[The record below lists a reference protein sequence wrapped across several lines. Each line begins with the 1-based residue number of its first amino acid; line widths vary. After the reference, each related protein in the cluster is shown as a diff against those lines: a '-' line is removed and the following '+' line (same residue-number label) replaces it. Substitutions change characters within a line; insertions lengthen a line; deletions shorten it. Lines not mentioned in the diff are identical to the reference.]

1 MGITSQCKVLH
12 TELTCTSAMS
22 SASSSQPQSSAS
34 GSKSKK
40 VASSKKPKAMATASN
55 PSYRTMITKALHAT
69 KERKGL
75 SRPAIMKYMVGASIV
90 PNTGLL
96 NKMLKK
102 MSDEGKVVPG
112 ADVGKRGSGCF
123 KLSTEEKMMLLQ
135 IEKAALKKEKLKAKG
150 SDVKKVSKKKVSVTK
165 KSVKGGKVIVAVKS
179 KPKSTSSKS
188 MPSKVSGIAKKKTL
202 GAKPKKN
209 VKSQGVVKVKKVAKQ
224 AKKYLPLTNYY

>member
-1 MGITSQCKVLH
+1 
-12 TELTCTSAMS
+12 MS

-40 VASSKKPKAMATASN
+40 VASSKKTEAMATTSN

-112 ADVGKRGSGCF
+112 AEVGKSGSGCF
-123 KLSTEEKMMLLQ
+123 KLSPEEKMRLLQ
-135 IEKAALKKEKLKAKG
+135 IEKAALKKEKSKAKG
-150 SDVKKVSKKKVSVTK
+150 SEDVKKVSKKSGPVAK
-165 KSVKGGKVIVAVKS
+165 KSSSGGKGTKAVKS
-179 KPKSTSSKS
+179 KLKSSTSKA
-188 MPSKVSGIAKKKTL
+188 MT
-202 GAKPKKN
+202 
-209 VKSQGVVKVKKVAKQ
+209 
-224 AKKYLPLTNYY
+224 

>member
-1 MGITSQCKVLH
+1 
-12 TELTCTSAMS
+12 MS

-40 VASSKKPKAMATASN
+40 VASSKKTKAMATTSN

-112 ADVGKRGSGCF
+112 AEVGKSGSGCF
-123 KLSTEEKMMLLQ
+123 KLSIEEKIRLLK
-135 IEKAALKKEKLKAKG
+135 IEKIRLLKIGNAALKKELKAKG
-150 SDVKKVSKKKVSVTK
+150 SEDVKKVSKKSGHVAK
-165 KSVKGGKVIVAVKS
+165 KSSEIAKRSAKGGKGTQAVKS
-179 KPKSTSSKS
+179 KLKSSTSKA
-188 MPSKVSGIAKKKTL
+188 MTSKVSGSAKKKAL
-202 GAKPKKN
+202 GAKPKKS
-209 VKSQGVVKVKKVAKQ
+209 VKSQGAAKVKKVAKQ
-224 AKKYLPLTNYY
+224 AKK

>member
-1 MGITSQCKVLH
+1 MGITSQCKVRH

-40 VASSKKPKAMATASN
+40 VASSKKPKAMATTSN

-96 NKMLKK
+96 KKMLKK

-112 ADVGKRGSGCF
+112 AEVGKSGSGCF
-123 KLSTEEKMMLLQ
+123 KFSIEEKIRLLK
-135 IEKAALKKEKLKAKG
+135 IEKIRLLKIENAALKKELKAKG
-150 SDVKKVSKKKVSVTK
+150 SEDV
-165 KSVKGGKVIVAVKS
+165 
-179 KPKSTSSKS
+179 
-188 MPSKVSGIAKKKTL
+188 
-202 GAKPKKN
+202 
-209 VKSQGVVKVKKVAKQ
+209 
-224 AKKYLPLTNYY
+224 

>member
-1 MGITSQCKVLH
+1 MGITSQCKVRH

-40 VASSKKPKAMATASN
+40 VASSKKLKAMATTSN

-112 ADVGKRGSGCF
+112 AEAGKSGAGCF
-123 KLSTEEKMMLLQ
+123 KLSLEEKLRLLQ
-135 IEKAALKKEKLKAKG
+135 IEIAALKKEKLKAK
-150 SDVKKVSKKKVSVTK
+150 SSDDVKKVSKKKVSVTK
-165 KSVKGGKVIVAVKS
+165 KSNEVAKKNVKGGKVTKAVK
-179 KPKSTSSKS
+179 
-188 MPSKVSGIAKKKTL
+188 
-202 GAKPKKN
+202 
-209 VKSQGVVKVKKVAKQ
+209 
-224 AKKYLPLTNYY
+224 

>member
-1 MGITSQCKVLH
+1 
-12 TELTCTSAMS
+12 MS

-40 VASSKKPKAMATASN
+40 VASSKKLKAMATTSN

-90 PNTGLL
+90 PNTRLL

-112 ADVGKRGSGCF
+112 AEVGKSGSGCF
-123 KLSTEEKMMLLQ
+123 KLSPEEKIRLLQ
-135 IEKAALKKEKLKAKG
+135 IEIAALKDELKVKG
-150 SDVKKVSKKKVSVTK
+150 SENVKKVSKKSGHVAK
-165 KSVKGGKVIVAVKS
+165 KSSGISKRSAKGGKGTKAVKS
-179 KPKSTSSKS
+179 KLKSSSSKA
-188 MPSKVSGIAKKKTL
+188 MTSKVSGSAKKKAL
-202 GAKPKKN
+202 GAKPKKS
-209 VKSQGVVKVKKVAKQ
+209 V
-224 AKKYLPLTNYY
+224 